1 MIIVNPTVKS
11 DPASDHLPLDTDLP
25 FAVII
30 VAIFILAVAF
40 YSLSYLLRP
49 DDSPLRPDNRPEL
62 ISDDIFNPVTL
73 DQTAPARAY
82 RQWKAETNY
91 VADIEPGFN
100 ACAICLGPMLDEDM
114 IRHLQCGHVFHSRCF
129 GEWFFRRHDTCPTC
143 ISRIMPTT

>member
-1 MIIVNPTVKS
+1 MIVVNPTVTS

-25 FAVII
+25 FAVIM

-40 YSLSYLLRP
+40 YSLFVLRP
-49 DDSPLRPDNRPEL
+49 QSLYGNVLKPEL

-73 DQTAPARAY
+73 DETAPARAY

-100 ACAICLGPMLDEDM
+100 VCAICLGPMLDEDI

>member
-1 MIIVNPTVKS
+1 MIVVNPTVTS

-25 FAVII
+25 FAVIM

-40 YSLSYLLRP
+40 YSLFVLRP
-49 DDSPLRPDNRPEL
+49 QSLYGNVLKPEL

-73 DQTAPARAY
+73 DETAPARAY
-82 RQWKAETNY
+82 GQWKAETNY

-100 ACAICLGPMLDEDM
+100 ACAICLGPMLDEDI

>member
-1 MIIVNPTVKS
+1 MIVVNPTVTS

-25 FAVII
+25 FAVIM

-49 DDSPLRPDNRPEL
+49 DDNPLRPDNRPEL

-73 DQTAPARAY
+73 DQTAPARPY

-100 ACAICLGPMLDEDM
+100 A
-114 IRHLQCGHVFHSRCF
+114 
-129 GEWFFRRHDTCPTC
+129 W
-143 ISRIMPTT
+143 

>member
-1 MIIVNPTVKS
+1 MIVVNPTVTS
-11 DPASDHLPLDTDLP
+11 DPASDHLPLDTNLP
-25 FAVII
+25 FAVIM
-30 VAIFILAVAF
+30 VAIFILAVVF

-73 DQTAPARAY
+73 DETAPARAY

-100 ACAICLGPMLDEDM
+100 A
-114 IRHLQCGHVFHSRCF
+114 
-129 GEWFFRRHDTCPTC
+129 W
-143 ISRIMPTT
+143 